1 MARRGVKKEPKGIAN
16 LEEMS
21 LPRPGPPEFPHAEAL
36 APLPS
41 GSLSVSGGSGWER

>member
-21 LPRPGPPEFPHAEAL
+21 LPRPGPPEFPHGEAL

-41 GSLSVSGGSGWER
+41 GSLSVSGGSG